1 MQGLARHT
9 NRALFKTMRIVMST
23 SSVRLLEVAA
33 KILGGEAKLARYL
46 NIGERL
52 LRAFME
58 DRRPLPDLL
67 LLRAVDVVLEN
78 MQRPAA
84 KAPEVP
90 ALAPHVSQPK
100 KSQAL

>member
-9 NRALFKTMRIVMST
+9 NRPVLRKIRIVMSA

-33 KILGGEAKLARYL
+33 EILGGEAKLARYL
-46 NIGERL
+46 NIGETL

-78 MQRPAA
+78 MQRPTG
-84 KAPEVP
+84 KVPEVP
-90 ALAPHVSQPK
+90 AVSPPK

>member
-1 MQGLARHT
+1 LKGLPRHT
-9 NRALFKTMRIVMST
+9 SEPLFRKIRIVMSA

-33 KILGGEAKLARYL
+33 EMLGGEAKLARYL
-46 NIGERL
+46 NIGETL

-78 MQRPAA
+78 MQRPAL

-90 ALAPHVSQPK
+90 AVSQPK

>member
-1 MQGLARHT
+1 
-9 NRALFKTMRIVMST
+9 MSA

-33 KILGGEAKLARYL
+33 ELLGGEAKLARYL
-46 NIGERL
+46 NIGEAL

-84 KAPEVP
+84 KVPEVP
-90 ALAPHVSQPK
+90 AVSPPK
-100 KSQAL
+100 KSQVL